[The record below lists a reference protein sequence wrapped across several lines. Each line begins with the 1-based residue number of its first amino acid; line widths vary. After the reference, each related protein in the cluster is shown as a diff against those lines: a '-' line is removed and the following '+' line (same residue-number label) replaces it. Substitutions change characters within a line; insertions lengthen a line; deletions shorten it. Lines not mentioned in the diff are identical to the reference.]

1 MRQKICSKIG
11 NCVLVIDTRDVIRFA
26 AEDKYIVAHT
36 ATQSVCFEGTLK
48 ALEEEFAADFVRIH
62 RSHLVRR
69 SQLTGLRWDGYLA
82 SASLKGCEE
91 RVPVA
96 RSRCAHVRSLLEGS
110 PVDVRHIRQV
120 GSSLS
125 ERARLIE
132 ASNGAEPLVYF
143 RGRER

>member
-11 NCVLVIDTRDVIRFA
+11 NCVLVVETCEVIRFA

-36 ATQSVCFEGTLK
+36 PTKSVCFEGTLK

-82 SASLKGCEE
+82 SVSLRGCAE
-91 RVPVA
+91 RIPVA
-96 RSRCAHVRSLLEGS
+96 RPRCAHVRSLLEGS
-110 PVDVRHIRQV
+110 PIGPRQIQEV
-120 GSSLS
+120 GSPIS
-125 ERARLIE
+125 EQTLFID
-132 ASNGAEPLVYF
+132 ASNGDEPLLCF
-143 RGRER
+143 SGGEW